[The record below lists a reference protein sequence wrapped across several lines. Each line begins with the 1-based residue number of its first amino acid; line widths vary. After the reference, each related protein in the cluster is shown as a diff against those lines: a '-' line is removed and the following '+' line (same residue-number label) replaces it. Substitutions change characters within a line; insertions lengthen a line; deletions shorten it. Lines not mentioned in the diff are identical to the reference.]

1 VPVIELDIGFPARE
15 TREVS
20 SGELPDVY
28 LGLKGEDSPT
38 FTWNNLGDRVLIV
51 TVDDESSTVSMLNDD
66 TWYYLEISEDEDEI
80 EVMVEGA
87 MTPVPRGV
95 VLPRNLGL
103 EVLQKADDFVRVL
116 SEYSWRLQ

>member
-1 VPVIELDIGFPARE
+1 MPVIELDIGFPARE

-38 FTWNNLGDRVLIV
+38 FTWNNLGDQVLIV
-51 TVDDESSTVSMLNDD
+51 TVDNESSTVSMLNDD

-103 EVLQKADDFVRVL
+103 EVLQKAEDFDRVL